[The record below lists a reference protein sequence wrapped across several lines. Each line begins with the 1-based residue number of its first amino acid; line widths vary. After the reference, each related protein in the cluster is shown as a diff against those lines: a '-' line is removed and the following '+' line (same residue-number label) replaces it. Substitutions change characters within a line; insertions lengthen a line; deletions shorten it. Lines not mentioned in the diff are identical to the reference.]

1 LRFGV
6 VIMSAFLT
14 VSRRIYGGFTLVLA
28 ILAVVAA
35 TTIVKIGRI
44 HDDQEVY
51 AAVSGNSVAVSNI
64 RGNIVE
70 LRRLVTVNS
79 GLRIEAASQNIPP
92 LLTQLKQDLSES
104 IKVTLDPSRKANL
117 ERMLVL
123 VGNYADLVK
132 RLQESNAKRD
142 QLIETKMNPVGL
154 AARQSLSEV
163 TSSAMRDGDF
173 QAAAITGQ
181 AQEALLLTRL
191 AAWKFLF
198 SPTEAE
204 AEQVNATARHFLEQ
218 ADKLEARLQNPT
230 RKELAAK
237 ADKLAREYVT
247 AFEETEQVVLLSH
260 RLLMKDGAAIG
271 EELSRLALDTLDSQR
286 QYLQQL
292 ETQTDA
298 TITATLRLVWI
309 AGLLGLGLGAALSIL
324 IARSIVVP
332 VKAMTGAMGR
342 LAGGDK
348 TIEIPARER
357 GDEIGAM
364 AAAVQVFKDNAIRM
378 EQLTAEQEE
387 QKRRSEAER
396 RAALHQMADNFE
408 GQVGGVVNAVTA
420 AAVQL
425 QAASRQMAA
434 NATETSAQA
443 TTVASAAEQAST
455 NVQTVASASEELA
468 ASINEIAQQMQR
480 SQSVAERA
488 DEQARS
494 SETVIQQL
502 AETVASIGAI
512 VNLIT
517 HIAHQTNL
525 LALNA
530 TIEAARAGEA
540 GKGFAVVANEV
551 KGLAGQTAQATE
563 EIATKIA
570 AVQSGT
576 HDVVDAIAAI
586 SRVIN
591 EMSEISATVASAVQE
606 QTAAT
611 GEIARNVDQAS
622 MGTQEVSNNIGMV
635 ETAARETG
643 HAANQISD
651 SSADLS
657 HQSEMLKMEVA
668 RFLTQVRSDKDDM
681 KLMEWDDSLSI
692 GNNDIDLHHK
702 GMVEKMNRFFR
713 EMMAGDSGMVAL
725 EVARDLLPDMQRH
738 FQDEEQIMER
748 KGYAGLAGH
757 RQAHQDF
764 LIKAKTLCDCVQSGQ
779 QDASQ
784 ALFRF
789 MAEWLKTHIQSEDMA
804 FANFLRKAA

>member
-1 LRFGV
+1 
-6 VIMSAFLT
+6 MSAFLT

>member
-1 LRFGV
+1 
-6 VIMSAFLT
+6 MSAFLT

-408 GQVGGVVNAVTA
+408 AQVGGVVNAVTA

-635 ETAARETG
+635 ESAARETG

-692 GNNDIDLHHK
+692 GDNDIDLHHK

-764 LIKAKTLCDCVQSGQ
+764 LVKAKRLCDDVQSGQ
-779 QDASQ
+779 TDASQ
-784 ALFRF
+784 ALFQF